1 MVCAAFTRG
10 ARQINVCVSRR
21 FLSVAASKDLVT
33 TQIDDATAIATVT
46 MQNAPVN
53 ALSLEMQVP

>member
-1 MVCAAFTRG
+1 MICAAFTRG
-10 ARQINVCVSRR
+10 ARQINVKVGRR
-21 FLSVAASKDLVT
+21 FLSAAATKDLVT
-33 TQIDDATAIATVT
+33 TQIDEASAIATVT